1 MVYWLP
7 PCTQLPIVMMPTKAI
22 HVNNDFLI
30 VLLLMVNNPQ
40 IYKFHKTMK
49 PLFSL
54 FKANVLNRRYKFSE
68 KLNFGYSKKEA

>member
-1 MVYWLP
+1 
-7 PCTQLPIVMMPTKAI
+7 
-22 HVNNDFLI
+22 
-30 VLLLMVNNPQ
+30 
-40 IYKFHKTMK
+40 MK